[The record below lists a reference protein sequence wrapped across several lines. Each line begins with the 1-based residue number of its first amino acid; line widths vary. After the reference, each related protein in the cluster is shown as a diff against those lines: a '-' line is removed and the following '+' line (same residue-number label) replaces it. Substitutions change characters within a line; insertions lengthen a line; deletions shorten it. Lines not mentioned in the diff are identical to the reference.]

1 LNKILV
7 TGSAGFIGFHL
18 VKRLLDEN
26 KLVYG
31 IDNINDYYNQDLK
44 MNRLEILKKFKG
56 FTFKKIDIE
65 NRLDLEKVFDE
76 FKPNI
81 VVNLAA
87 QAGVRYSLDNPE
99 KYIGPNINGF
109 FNIIDLCR
117 LKNIEGLIYASS
129 SSVYGENSKTPF
141 SVDQN
146 VDKPVSLYAA
156 TKKSNELISYAYS
169 HLFGLNTTGLR
180 YFTVYGPWGRPDMA
194 YYLFTKN
201 IINGEKIDF
210 YNYGDMKRDFT
221 YIDDIVDGTISA
233 INHNYQCEVFNLG
246 NNRSEKITEMIE
258 IIEKR
263 LDTKAIINLL
273 PMQKGDVRETF
284 ADIEHTK
291 TRLQFEPKT
300 SLSEGLEMFIDWYTK
315 YKKIN

>member
-1 LNKILV
+1 MNKILV

-26 KLVYG
+26 RLVYG

-44 MNRLEILKKFKG
+44 MNRLEILKQFKG

-87 QAGVRYSLDNPE
+87 QAGVRYSIDNPE
-99 KYIGPNINGF
+99 KYIGANINGF

-141 SVDQN
+141 SVSQN
-146 VDKPVSLYAA
+146 VDQPVSLYAA

-194 YYLFTKN
+194 YYLFTEN
-201 IINGEKIDF
+201 IVNGKKIDV

-221 YIDDIVDGTISA
+221 YIDDIVNGTISA
-233 INHNYQCEVFNLG
+233 INNNYQYEVFNLG
-246 NNRSEKITEMIE
+246 NNKSEKITEMIE
-258 IIEKR
+258 MVEKK
-263 LDTKAIINLL
+263 LDTKAIINYL

-284 ADIEHTK
+284 ADIDHSK

-300 SLSEGLEMFIDWYTK
+300 SLSEGLEIFVDWYTK
-315 YKKIN
+315 YNKIN

>member
-1 LNKILV
+1 MNKILV

-26 KLVYG
+26 RLVYG

-44 MNRLEILKKFKG
+44 MNRLEILKQFKG

-87 QAGVRYSLDNPE
+87 QAGVRYSIDNPE
-99 KYIGPNINGF
+99 KYIGANINGF

-141 SVDQN
+141 SVGQN
-146 VDKPVSLYAA
+146 VDQPVSLYAA

-194 YYLFTKN
+194 YYLFTEN
-201 IINGEKIDF
+201 IVNGKKIDV

-221 YIDDIVDGTISA
+221 YIDDIVNGTISA
-233 INHNYQCEVFNLG
+233 INNNYQYEVFNLG
-246 NNRSEKITEMIE
+246 NNKSEKITEMIE
-258 IIEKR
+258 MVEKK
-263 LDTKAIINLL
+263 LDTKAIINYL

-284 ADIEHTK
+284 ADIDHSK

-300 SLSEGLEMFIDWYTK
+300 SLSEGLEIFVDWYTK
-315 YKKIN
+315 YNKIN

>member
-1 LNKILV
+1 MNKILV

>member
-26 KLVYG
+26 RLVYG

-44 MNRLEILKKFKG
+44 MNRLEILKQFKG

-87 QAGVRYSLDNPE
+87 QAGVRYSIDNPE
-99 KYIGPNINGF
+99 KYIGANINGF

-141 SVDQN
+141 SVGQN
-146 VDKPVSLYAA
+146 VDQPVSLYAA
-156 TKKSNELISYAYS
+156 TKKATN
-169 HLFGLNTTGLR
+169 
-180 YFTVYGPWGRPDMA
+180 
-194 YYLFTKN
+194 
-201 IINGEKIDF
+201 
-210 YNYGDMKRDFT
+210 
-221 YIDDIVDGTISA
+221 
-233 INHNYQCEVFNLG
+233 
-246 NNRSEKITEMIE
+246 
-258 IIEKR
+258 
-263 LDTKAIINLL
+263 
-273 PMQKGDVRETF
+273 
-284 ADIEHTK
+284 
-291 TRLQFEPKT
+291 
-300 SLSEGLEMFIDWYTK
+300 
-315 YKKIN
+315 

>member
-1 LNKILV
+1 MNKILV

-26 KLVYG
+26 RLVYG

-44 MNRLEILKKFKG
+44 MNRLEILKQFKG

-87 QAGVRYSLDNPE
+87 QAGVRYSIDNPE
-99 KYIGPNINGF
+99 KYIGANINGF

-141 SVDQN
+141 SVSQN
-146 VDKPVSLYAA
+146 VDQPVSLYAA

-258 IIEKR
+258 MIEKK
-263 LDTKAIINLL
+263 LDTKAIINFL

-300 SLSEGLEMFIDWYTK
+300 SLSEGLVMFVDLYTK
-315 YKKIN
+315 YNIIN